1 MEPAERRPSGL
12 LAGRIQGLSALALRL
27 LVGRAGAFRLV
38 RLRLLGFPHMGCFRS
53 SAPCHAAVPRTTS
66 ARHTHCEVL
75 SLAPAAGVSPAKRGE
90 AQRSGGEA
98 QRSGGRSAAERG
110 AKRSGAGGE
119 AQRSGGRSA
128 AERGAKRSGAGSEAT
143 VTRRRPATLSRASA
157 PLRALGFASAVF
169 ATLIHFGI
177 AHSPYAFGSEA

>member
-1 MEPAERRPSGL
+1 M
-12 LAGRIQGLSALALRL
+12 GLSQFNHWTAVGGALRTPSAK
-27 LVGRAGAFRLV
+27 RASLADAPCNHLKASLFSSV
-38 RLRLLGFPHMGCFRS
+38 RLPVKSRRESGCKAFENPRFSCRIGWQERPVLSPLPVFLPHMGCFRS

-90 AQRSGGEA
+90 AQRSGE
-98 QRSGGRSAAERG
+98 RSDLDAPAAG
-110 AKRSGAGGE
+110 YTVA
-119 AQRSGGRSA
+119 
-128 AERGAKRSGAGSEAT
+128 SE
-143 VTRRRPATLSRASA
+143 
-157 PLRALGFASAVF
+157 RALARSWLASAVF